1 MFTSKEIPVGRAE
14 LSETITKFRTLLSDR
29 RGDLQ
34 NLKQVSQKLYGWLI
48 EPIRKQLDDNN
59 IQNLIFSLDRSTRYI
74 PMQALFD
81 GKQYLIEKFNVST
94 ILTAGLTDTHD
105 LLSPQIQE
113 NPVLAL
119 GLSDRTANFDAL
131 PNVKAEIDAIVQTPK
146 SKGIFPGL
154 EFLNQEFTKATLQT
168 HLIDHRILHIATH
181 GKFVSGNPENSFL
194 VLGNGEPLQ
203 IPDIQTLK
211 DLAGIHLV
219 VLSACQ
225 TAEGGQDKDGL
236 EVSGI
241 SYYFLT
247 TGAKSVIGSLWLVND
262 ASTSLLMQEF
272 YRNLSTGK
280 MTKTQ
285 AMREVQRKFIQKQLA
300 AKDASHRSLV
310 PVPDRSAQQI
320 SSPEDY
326 SHPYYW
332 SPFILIGNGL

>member
-1 MFTSKEIPVGRAE
+1 
-14 LSETITKFRTLLSDR
+14 
-29 RGDLQ
+29 
-34 NLKQVSQKLYGWLI
+34 
-48 EPIRKQLDDNN
+48 
-59 IQNLIFSLDRSTRYI
+59 
-74 PMQALFD
+74 MQALFD
-81 GKQYLIEKFNVST
+81 GKQYLIEKFSVST

-105 LLSPQIQE
+105 RLSPQIQE

-154 EFLNQEFTKATLQT
+154 EFLNQEFTKATLQK

-211 DLAGIHLV
+211 DLAGVHLV

-241 SYYFLT
+241 SYYFLI